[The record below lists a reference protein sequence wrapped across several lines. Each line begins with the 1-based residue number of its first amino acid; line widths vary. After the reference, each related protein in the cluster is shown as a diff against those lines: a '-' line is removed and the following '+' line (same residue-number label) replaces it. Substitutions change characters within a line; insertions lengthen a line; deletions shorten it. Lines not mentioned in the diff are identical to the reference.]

1 MPIFVLIH
9 SPSVGPAT
17 WQPVADRLRD
27 AGHEVTVPSLL
38 SVGDGGAPFWPRVS
52 SAVRAGLAGTDPS
65 QPVVL
70 VPHSNAGLFVPVIAR
85 DLQRPV
91 ACSVFADAGVPELS
105 GSTPV
110 VGADFLPFLRGL
122 ADEDG
127 LLPRTDWWDSDDIVA
142 MLPDPRVRAII
153 TEEQPRL
160 PLDYYLD
167 RVPAPAGWDDHP
179 CGYLLFSEGYEGQ
192 ADEARRRGWPVR
204 TTPGEH
210 LHQVRRPGR
219 GDAGTAGTGERGGL
233 SRPRRSALRPSLPAT
248 AGSAGPG

>member
-17 WQPVADRLRD
+17 WQPVAARLRD
-27 AGHEVTVPSLL
+27 AGHEVAVPSLL

-52 SAVRAGLAGTDPS
+52 SAVRAGLAGTDPY

-70 VPHSNAGLFVPVIAR
+70 VPHSNAGLSLPVIAR
-85 DLQRPV
+85 DIQRPV
-91 ACSVFADAGVPELS
+91 ACSIFADASVPGRS

-110 VGADFLPFLRGL
+110 AEDEFLPFLRGL

-127 LLPRTDWWDSDDIVA
+127 LLPRWTDWWDAEDVTP
-142 MLPDPRVRAII
+142 MLPDPRVREII

-167 RVPAPAGWDDHP
+167 DVPAAWPGTTIPAATCCSARATKG
-179 CGYLLFSEGYEGQ
+179 
-192 ADEARRRGWPVR
+192 RRRRHAGGAGR
-204 TTPGEH
+204 CG
-210 LHQVRRPGR
+210 RRL
-219 GDAGTAGTGERGGL
+219 ASICT
-233 SRPRRSALRPSLPAT
+233 RSSTQTR
-248 AGSAGPG
+248 